1 MHKKNRQKLRKSK
14 KKIFK
19 KMLIPNSKLSKS
31 SFVNI
36 KLKSIFINTTKIMNL
51 QVKPILNLIQD
62 GATSSLL
69 IMQDLIIMLGSTKKI
84 S

>member
-36 KLKSIFINTTKIMNL
+36 KLKSILINTTKIMNL